1 MTLTRK
7 LPPMGNRAGQMKK
20 PKPIKLTNGLRRR
33 MAQGSSKAPITL
45 PKAPWDAKT
54 EKEVTQ

>member
-1 MTLTRK
+1 MTLTRNA
-7 LPPMGNRAGQMKK
+7 PPMGNRARPMKK
-20 PKPIKLTNGLRRR
+20 PKPIKLTNGLRRW
-33 MAQGSSKAPITL
+33 MAQESSKAQITL

>member
-1 MTLTRK
+1 MNK
-7 LPPMGNRAGQMKK
+7 PAKK
-20 PKPIKLTNGLRRR
+20 PAKKPQKLTNGLRRW
-33 MAQGSSKAPITL
+33 MAQESSKAPITL